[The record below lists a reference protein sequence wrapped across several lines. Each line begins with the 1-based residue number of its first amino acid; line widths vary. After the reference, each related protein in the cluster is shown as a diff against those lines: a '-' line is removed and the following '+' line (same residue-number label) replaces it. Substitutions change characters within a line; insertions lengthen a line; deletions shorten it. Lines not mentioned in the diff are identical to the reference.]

1 MFRNNNKICI
11 YMHSKCT
18 ASLPPMWIN
27 DLYVS
32 FSSDFKL
39 NQMLSR
45 TWSIPALTLEKTL
58 KLQLKLYTQFCILKH
73 NGGEQTL
80 QLDILRIIKSNDE
93 QQQWHRC
100 HVLAHITPF
109 QNVLLKKYQFL
120 VVRLLF
126 FFIYKTVVVTSCQM
140 LHCWAATQTNS

>member
-1 MFRNNNKICI
+1 
-11 YMHSKCT
+11 
-18 ASLPPMWIN
+18 MWIN

-39 NQMLSR
+39 NQMPSR

-58 KLQLKLYTQFCILKH
+58 KLQLKWYTQFCILKH

-93 QQQWHRC
+93 QQQWHSSTYYTFPKC
-100 HVLAHITPF
+100 ITEKVSIF
-109 QNVLLKKYQFL
+109 
-120 VVRLLF
+120 
-126 FFIYKTVVVTSCQM
+126 S
-140 LHCWAATQTNS
+140 S